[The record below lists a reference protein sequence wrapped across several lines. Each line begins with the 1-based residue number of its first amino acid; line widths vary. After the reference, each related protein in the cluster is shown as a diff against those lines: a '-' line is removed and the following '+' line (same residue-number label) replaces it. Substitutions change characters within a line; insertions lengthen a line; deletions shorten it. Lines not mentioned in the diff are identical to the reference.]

1 MDKEEMYQRVE
12 EFFLNFEEDGEK
24 KYISRLQ
31 KIAEGE
37 TKSIVIDFKD
47 FVNYDD
53 VLANELI
60 SSYDEVSE
68 VISDI
73 AIKLLKTFYG
83 FEVNRIFVRVRNL
96 NKTLRLK
103 DLTEE
108 HVNKLV
114 QIEGIISSASDTHY
128 FAEVVP
134 YVCLECGFSTKV
146 RNNILEEEIK
156 IPKCPSC
163 GSRKIEPVK
172 NKIQF
177 VTYRRLEIQELPER
191 ASVSGISS
199 IEAVVVGDDIVN
211 KIEAGD
217 RVIVTGVVRPR
228 KIKGTKYAYYEKVLE
243 ISDIKVESQKFT
255 DVVVTPEEERQ
266 IREIA
271 SRDDAFDVVVNSI
284 APSIKG
290 QYHVKRAIAV
300 ALFSGGYMESPE
312 GIPIRAESHVLLVGD
327 PGTAKSQIREFLRK
341 VIPRGI
347 VTSAATS
354 TGVGLVGAT
363 VRDPV
368 TGEWTVKAGALP
380 KSDGGIAFIDEFAE
394 MPGRERSAIREALE
408 QGVVSISK
416 GGVTITLPAKATV
429 IAAMNPKHGRWNLDE
444 RLFDQIDLDS
454 PLLSRFDL
462 IVPVIDEPDEK
473 MDYEIAKHILSF
485 MISGKKGKIKY
496 IEPELLKKY
505 IAYARQNINPR
516 LSDDAIEYLAKY
528 YSTMRKKSR
537 KYNGFYEMPLG
548 PRQLMAFYRIAR
560 SIARI
565 YLREVITVDDI
576 KKAIEIWEEN
586 MKVLFENGDEE
597 SAEFIDI
604 NNIEVGSSGRTLSKI
619 EKIIKIIKA
628 LEPEY
633 PEGIPGKVI
642 IEEAV
647 KQGIDKYDAQRLL
660 RKLYE
665 RGDIYEVSYNKFA
678 LSP

>member
-1 MDKEEMYQRVE
+1 MYERVKD
-12 EFFLNFEEDGEK
+12 FFINFEEDGQK
-24 KYISRLQ
+24 KYISGLQ
-31 KIAEGE
+31 RIVEGA
-37 TKSIVIDFKD
+37 TKSVLIDFKD
-47 FVNYDD
+47 LINYDEG
-53 VLANELI
+53 VANELI
-60 SSYDEVSE
+60 MNYYEVSE
-68 VISDI
+68 VISEVAKD
-73 AIKLLKTFYG
+73 LLSSFYD
-83 FEVNRIFVRVRNL
+83 VKIDRVFVRVRNL

-103 DLTEE
+103 DISEE
-108 HVNKLV
+108 HINKLI
-114 QIEGIISSASDTHY
+114 QIEGIISSISDTHY

-134 YVCLECGFSTKV
+134 YVCKECGFSINI

-156 IPKCPSC
+156 ITKCPSC
-163 GSRKIEPVK
+163 GSREIKPVK
-172 NKIQF
+172 EKIQYI
-177 VTYRRLEIQELPER
+177 TYRRLEIQELPER

-199 IEAVVVGDDIVN
+199 IEAIVVGSDIVN

-217 RVIVTGVVRPR
+217 RVVVTGVIRPR
-228 KIKGTKYAYYEKVLE
+228 RIKGSKYAYYEKILE
-243 ISDIKVESQKFT
+243 VSDVKVESQKFT
-255 DVVVTPEEERQ
+255 DVVVTAEEERQ
-266 IREIA
+266 IKEIA
-271 SRDDAFDVVVNSI
+271 SRDDAFDVVVSSI

-290 QYHVKRAIAV
+290 QEHVKRAIAV
-300 ALFSGGYMESPE
+300 ALFSGGWLESPE

-394 MPGRERSAIREALE
+394 MPGKERSAIREALE

-462 IVPVIDEPDEK
+462 IVPVIDEPNEK
-473 MDYEIAKHILSF
+473 KDYEIAKHILSF
-485 MISGKKGKIKY
+485 MISGKKGNIKY
-496 IEPELLKKY
+496 IEPQLLKKY
-505 IAYARQNINPR
+505 IAYARQNVNPK
-516 LSDDAIEYLAKY
+516 LSDDAIEYLATY
-528 YSTMRKKSR
+528 YSSMRKKSR

-586 MKVLFENGDEE
+586 MKVLFDNGDEE
-597 SAEFIDI
+597 TAEFIDI

-619 EKIIKIIKA
+619 EKLIKIIKA

-633 PEGIPGKVI
+633 PDGIPGKVI
-642 IEEAV
+642 IEEAT
-647 KQGIDKYDAQRLL
+647 KQGIDKYDAQKLL
-660 RKLYE
+660 KKLYD